1 MGLRSASVLHI
12 CLVPE
17 FGDAVP
23 GRFDRVG
30 CMDPI
35 AVADPQR
42 TQQRLVGFRGIQR
55 LLIGFLGPQIG
66 KPTAPFPDL
75 LLHTGNSLFGS
86 PLLVQAPL
94 FLGLCCRE
102 AFLRLRFG
110 TVQPLLTLS
119 QLPLPVGAARG
130 GAHKA
135 GRAFRT
141 ALPLDCAAA
150 VSPIGQ
156 QGGARL
162 QVGLGNAPQAG
173 KNRFPEARF
182 PIGKQTGNRVSN
194 RGVWGQEPVRVFL
207 EQLPDF
213 LQVLPGDHQRI

>member
-1 MGLRSASVLHI
+1 M
-12 CLVPE
+12 
-17 FGDAVP
+17 
-23 GRFDRVG
+23 
-30 CMDPI
+30 
-35 AVADPQR
+35 
-42 TQQRLVGFRGIQR
+42 RL
-55 LLIGFLGPQIG
+55 G
-66 KPTAPFPDL
+66 KDL
-75 LLHTGNSLFGS
+75 QG
-86 PLLVQAPL
+86 LVQLGCRRQL
-94 FLGLCCRE
+94 FPFFLQLCQTALQSIQDGLL
-102 AFLRLRFG
+102 FPYQRFG

-173 KNRFPEARF
+173 KNRLPEAQV
-182 PIGKQTGNRVSN
+182 PIGKQTGNRVPN
-194 RGVWGQEPVRVFL
+194 RWVWGQEPVRVFL

-213 LQVLPGDHQRI
+213 LQVFPGDHQRIQNPGVGKLSFQ